1 MKTRGRPRHPD
12 ILTPREFEVLG
23 LLQQG
28 LTNPQIAERL
38 GISLDGVKYHVR
50 EILGKLD
57 LSNRE
62 EAALWQRETHRPWW
76 ASAALAPVAMLWKKA
91 GVVAQSPGALATGA
105 AGVLVG
111 GAVAGLAFMAFLLAT
126 GGGDGD
132 GEADAASVAA
142 ATPNSGGVR
151 TTLPLAD
158 GESPASGLV
167 YLETHPSIFR
177 IAVFDADRMTDVASF
192 ELDGSEYSPCDCLEG
207 LPFGAALAGERV
219 IVNRA
224 DRVVSYGLDG
234 SDARTVR
241 HAPPGGLITGIAV
254 SPDHRTLAITELTG
268 DPCPETTLHDTIPHR
283 GREEGCLPFED
294 FGQIVLIDLASGA
307 VLHEMSQSVPGL
319 DDLQGRLDGMSWFGD
334 SSAFVVQVNPRNDW
348 GDFPSG
354 AAGAREGAAIVG
366 VDGSVRVA
374 PFDDRSSLTSPDGRY
389 VVTGEPIEACDTNI
403 PFPFEE
409 ATIYDL
415 QAGAVVAADDESRLI
430 GDWVFWS
437 PDGSELLYTSW
448 ASNELSSVRSSV
460 TARCL
465 QRIQGTERWAV
476 LHADGSPA
484 EMGVDRDAVM
494 SRWYGNRL
502 LTYSCPAQGDEA
514 WFGGACAFGDVHVA
528 LRGQEIATT
537 ESFEVLGW
545 VDSDGESR
553 SQ

>member
-1 MKTRGRPRHPD
+1 MKTRGRPPHPD
-12 ILTPREFEVLG
+12 ILTPRQFEVLG
-23 LLQQG
+23 LLRQG
-28 LTNPQIAERL
+28 LSNPEIAERL
-38 GISLDGVKYHVR
+38 GISLDTVKDHVS

-57 LSNRE
+57 LPNRQ

-76 ASAALAPVAMLWKKA
+76 STAALAPVAWFWSKA
-91 GVVAQSPGALATGA
+91 GAVAQSPSALAAGA
-105 AGVLVG
+105 AI
-111 GAVAGLAFMAFLLAT
+111 AVAGVAIGGLALIAFLLAT
-126 GGGDGD
+126 GGGDG
-132 GEADAASVAA
+132 GES
-142 ATPNSGGVR
+142 TPAQDRVR

-158 GESPASGLV
+158 GEAPASGFV
-167 YLETHPSIFR
+167 YLETNPSIFR
-177 IAVFDADRMTDVASF
+177 IGVYDADRMADVASF
-192 ELDGSEYSPCDCLEG
+192 ELDGTGYSPCQCLEG
-207 LPFGAALAGERV
+207 LPFGAALAGNRV
-219 IVNRA
+219 IVSLA

-234 SDARTVR
+234 SDERTVR

-254 SPDHRTLAITELTG
+254 SPDHNTLAITELTG
-268 DPCPETTLHDTIPHR
+268 DPCPETTLHDTILHR
-283 GREEGCLPFED
+283 GSEDGCLPFED
-294 FGQIVLIDLASGA
+294 FGQIALIDLASGA

-319 DDLQGRLDGMSWFGD
+319 DDLQGRLDGVSWFGD

-348 GDFPSG
+348 GDFPVG

-366 VDGSVRVA
+366 VDGSVRAA

-389 VVTGEPIEACDTNI
+389 VVTGEPIKACDTNI

-437 PDGSELLYTSW
+437 PDGSELLYASW
-448 ASNELSSVRSSV
+448 ESKELSAVRSS
-460 TARCL
+460 AASRCL
-465 QRIQGTERWAV
+465 QRVQGTERWAV

-528 LRGQEIATT
+528 LRGQEIAAT

-545 VDSDGESR
+545 LDRNAEGNSR
-553 SQ
+553 